1 MSICYFTKT
10 KQSRGAR
17 NLLPR
22 IALFLFLVQALI
34 PTGYMPASIA
44 TDGTVIKL
52 CPSGVSPEVMAIIH
66 QGHNLK
72 PLSSGTKSE
81 QNHHSH
87 HQHIHHEMASMSA
100 DKVAESTDH
109 DHHTEGNWQSDCKF
123 GIAKPNSE
131 VTFLPTPYLSSLSKT
146 RYIQQRNLAE
156 EVIASLHRKQQQRAP
171 PFSASL
177 STI

>member
-1 MSICYFTKT
+1 
-10 KQSRGAR
+10 
-17 NLLPR
+17 
-22 IALFLFLVQALI
+22 
-34 PTGYMPASIA
+34 
-44 TDGTVIKL
+44 
-52 CPSGVSPEVMAIIH
+52 
-66 QGHNLK
+66 
-72 PLSSGTKSE
+72 
-81 QNHHSH
+81 
-87 HQHIHHEMASMSA
+87 MSA